1 MDKYNALTS
10 CLGKY
15 INFVFLLMILY
26 SCEGG
31 DMHRQLVKADSLMN
45 DHTDSAYKIL
55 CKIDSSRI
63 SSDADM
69 AYYGLLVTQVKYKK
83 EKKVY
88 TDLLSRSI
96 DYYNQ
101 YSNPSLLQR
110 SYFYRGAVNEDN
122 KGSLKESIL
131 DYKRAEKL
139 IEKTNDTIL
148 NLRIYENLSVANYM
162 NVLSAEAL
170 KYAKKE
176 LYLADKIKDK
186 SWIISAMCNVSSAM
200 FINNQKDSARIY
212 SKRLESIIPEDT
224 IDPDIAATYN
234 NIAFLYM
241 EKPFRNVKLAEHYLI
256 QSLKCWYSDASYLL
270 LSELYFDSGR
280 KKTAFQMIDTL
291 LKKNNRE
298 ISVAVYDDVSKFYE
312 RIGDYRNA
320 YSVRLKYE
328 EAKDSVEDT
337 IEANNLTELQMKYD
351 NEVVKNKRKED
362 QSQFLI
368 IILSVTLCSSIL
380 FIFLTWL
387 LRKKSMR
394 IRRYENLLKT
404 TNNKIERLK
413 SDNSKSI
420 EEKSHEL
427 NDIIKSKQNDID
439 ILNMKLTNV
448 SDETAYYTSV
458 LQSTR
463 RGLSTLFYI
472 MRDEDV
478 SQLGKKDREDFI
490 DCYKILDSDFL
501 EKLEHLNG
509 NKLTVQEELFCI
521 LYRMDK
527 DSVKIKKIL
536 CMSDDAFRKT
546 KSRTLRKLNIEE
558 SMKIFC
564 DKMGLN

>member
-1 MDKYNALTS
+1 MKKYHSPIFIAQN
-10 CLGKY
+10 Y
-15 INFVFLLMILY
+15 INIIFALAILC
-26 SCEGG
+26 SCQGG
-31 DMHRQLVKADSLMN
+31 YMHRQLVQADSLMN

-88 TDLLSRSI
+88 TELISRSI
-96 DYYNQ
+96 DYYRQ
-101 YSNPSLLQR
+101 HSNPSLLQR

-122 KGSLKESIL
+122 KGPLKESIL
-131 DYKRAEKL
+131 DYKQAEKL
-139 IEKTNDTIL
+139 IEETNDTIL
-148 NLRIYENLSVANYM
+148 NLRIYENLSAANYM
-162 NVLSAEAL
+162 NVLSSEAL

-186 SWIISAMCNVSSAM
+186 SWIISAMCNLSSAM
-200 FINNQKDSARIY
+200 YINKEKDSAMIY
-212 SKRLESIIPEDT
+212 SKRVESILPKDT
-224 IDPDIAATYN
+224 IDPYIAAIYN
-234 NIAFLYM
+234 NIAFSYM
-241 EKPFRNVKLAEHYLI
+241 EKPFKNVKLAEHYLI
-256 QSLKCWYSDASYLL
+256 QSLKCRYSDASYLL

-298 ISVAVYDDVSKFYE
+298 ISVAVYDDVSKFYG

-328 EAKDSVEDT
+328 KGLDSVEDT
-337 IEANNLTELQMKYD
+337 IGANNLRELQMKYD

-362 QSQFLI
+362 QSQFF
-368 IILSVTLCSSIL
+368 IILLSGTLFSALL
-380 FIFLTWL
+380 FIILTWL
-387 LRKKSMR
+387 LRKKSRR
-394 IRRYENLLKT
+394 IRGYENLLKT
-404 TNNKIERLK
+404 TNDKIERLK
-413 SDNSKSI
+413 YDNSKSI

-427 NDIIKSKQNDID
+427 NDLIKSKQNI
-439 ILNMKLTNV
+439 IERLNMKLTKV
-448 SDETAYYTSV
+448 SDETAFNTSIV
-458 LQSTR
+458 QSLR
-463 RGLSTLFYI
+463 HGLSTLFYI

-490 DCYKILDSDFL
+490 ACYKIIDSDFI
-501 EKLEHLNG
+501 EKLEHLDG

-536 CMSDDAFRKT
+536 RMSDDAFRKT
-546 KSRTLRKLNIEE
+546 KSRTLKKLYTDA
-558 SMKIFC
+558 SMKHIC
-564 DKMGLN
+564 DKMDLN

>member
-1 MDKYNALTS
+1 MT
-10 CLGKY
+10 
-15 INFVFLLMILY
+15 LY

-31 DMHRQLVKADSLMN
+31 DMHRQLVQADSLMN
-45 DHTDSAYKIL
+45 DQTDSAYNIL
-55 CKIDSSRI
+55 CKIDSSQI

-101 YSNPSLLQR
+101 HSNPSRLQR

-139 IEKTNDTIL
+139 IEQTNDTIL
-148 NLRIYENLSVANYM
+148 DLRIYDNLSVANY
-162 NVLSAEAL
+162 NNTLSTEAL
-170 KYAKKE
+170 KYARKE

-186 SWIISAMCNVSSAM
+186 SWIISGLSNVSSGM
-200 FINNQKDSARIY
+200 FLNKKKDSAMIY
-212 SKRLESIIPEDT
+212 SKRLESIIPKDT
-224 IDPDIAATYN
+224 IDPYLATTFN
-234 NIAFLYM
+234 TIAFLYM
-241 EKPFRNVKLAEHYLI
+241 QEPFKNAKLAEHYLI
-256 QSLKCWYSDASYLL
+256 QSLKCRHSDAPYLL

-280 KKTAFQMIDTL
+280 KETAFQMVDTL
-291 LKKNNRE
+291 LKKKNDK
-298 ISVAVYDDVSKFYE
+298 ITVALYDDVSRFYE
-312 RIGDYRNA
+312 RIGDYKSA

-328 EAKDSVEDT
+328 KELDSVEDA
-337 IEANNLTELQMKYD
+337 IETDNLRELQMKYD

-362 QSQFLI
+362 RSQFLI
-368 IILSVTLCSSIL
+368 ILLSGTLFSSIL
-380 FIFLTWL
+380 FIVLTWL

-404 TNNKIERLK
+404 TNDKIEHLK
-413 SDNSKSI
+413 TDNSKSI

-427 NDIIKSKQNDID
+427 NDIIKSKQNDINR
-439 ILNMKLTNV
+439 LNMKLTNV
-448 SDETAYYTSV
+448 SDETAYYTST
-458 LQSTR
+458 LQSVR
-463 RGLSTLFYI
+463 HGLSTLFYI

-478 SQLGKKDREDFI
+478 SQLGKKEREDFI
-490 DCYKILDSDFL
+490 ICYKILDSVFL
-501 EKLEHLNG
+501 EKLDHLDG

-527 DSVKIKKIL
+527 DP
-536 CMSDDAFRKT
+536 A
-546 KSRTLRKLNIEE
+546 SRTLKKLYADA
-558 SMKIFC
+558 SMKLFC
-564 DKMGLN
+564 DKISLN

>member
-1 MDKYNALTS
+1 MT
-10 CLGKY
+10 
-15 INFVFLLMILY
+15 LY

-31 DMHRQLVKADSLMN
+31 DMHRQLVQADSLMN
-45 DHTDSAYKIL
+45 DQTDSAYNIL
-55 CKIDSSRI
+55 CKIDSSQI

-101 YSNPSLLQR
+101 HSNPSRLQR